1 MVVLYIIQFPG
12 IDFEVIDYYQLFFEY
27 SITSMSWA
35 SFIVIVIKMSL
46 TRDLNNI
53 NFFSMCIF
61 LFSNICLMFE
71 KAA

>member
-27 SITSMSWA
+27 SIRSMSWA

-61 LFSNICLMFE
+61 LFSSICLFE